1 MASVQLTGSGP
12 TGAFDWAVSPVPS
25 DLAYVSELASALSE
39 TPSGGNSKPDV
50 SFQADFQSLKP
61 IDITFTL
68 GTVPDGNGGQKVSG
82 DAVFYLDPTIVND
95 TGHVWTG
102 FSIQL
107 VAVDPGQFWEF
118 TDVHPITSISTIM
131 TTLAPDFVDPQVGSL
146 SIDGSEV
153 YGYYS
158 GVDPNTGEVLDSIN
172 EDSKAILSSTSLS
185 NEIDNGDTEHWQD
198 FGVHAPA
205 ADAPAAAGGQ
215 FTLELTPITD
225 SSVFA
230 AGNETLLNTAT
241 TGDQLPADYT
251 SPASPSQLAAL
262 SDGEAVAVW
271 DDGSSGEVE
280 ARIVSASGPVGQ
292 EITVGVGQRR
302 NSRGAWRTAIS
313 SSPGG
318 TRPRT
323 MA

>member
-118 TDVHPITSISTIM
+118 AGYHPDYVHFHDTNLDPTL
-131 TTLAPDFVDPQVGSL
+131 TTHDFVDPQVGSL
-146 SIDGSEV
+146 SVGGSEV

-158 GVDPNTGEVLDSIN
+158 GVDPNTGEVL
-172 EDSKAILSSTSLS
+172 
-185 NEIDNGDTEHWQD
+185 
-198 FGVHAPA
+198 
-205 ADAPAAAGGQ
+205 
-215 FTLELTPITD
+215 ELD
-225 SSVFA
+225 KRRQQ
-230 AGNETLLNTAT
+230 GH
-241 TGDQLPADYT
+241 
-251 SPASPSQLAAL
+251 SQLHL
-262 SDGEAVAVW
+262 AV
-271 DDGSSGEVE
+271 E
-280 ARIVSASGPVGQ
+280 
-292 EITVGVGQRR
+292 
-302 NSRGAWRTAIS
+302 
-313 SSPGG
+313 
-318 TRPRT
+318 
-323 MA
+323 

>member
-118 TDVHPITSISTIM
+118 TDVHPDYVHFHDA
-131 TTLAPDFVDPQVGSL
+131 TLAPDFVDPQVGSL
-146 SIDGSEV
+146 SIQGSEV

-158 GVDPNTGEVLDSIN
+158 GVDPNTGEVLDFIN
-172 EDSKAILSSTSLS
+172 EDSKAILSSTSVS
-185 NEIDNGDTEHWQD
+185 DEIDNGDTERWHY

-205 ADAPAAAGGQ
+205 ADAPAAAGGE

-241 TGDQLPADYT
+241 TGDQVPADYA

-262 SDGEAVAVW
+262 SNGQKRLLFGTMKISVRLRRASSLRPGRWEAKSPWAPAVT
-271 DDGSSGEVE
+271 G
-280 ARIVSASGPVGQ
+280 RL
-292 EITVGVGQRR
+292 
-302 NSRGAWRTAIS
+302 
-313 SSPGG
+313 
-318 TRPRT
+318 RP
-323 MA
+323 